1 MNSKDRKGVVARVW
15 SWVQSFWQQ
24 PDGNICQMYVGLA
37 VITLVLAFC
46 VSPGGPA
53 PVLVTLLVGL
63 SIASMTKHLM
73 WKDEKLLALRRALLR
88 IAFEECRC
96 GSESKCHCHVREA
109 RTILN
114 EECPGAI
121 RDEVRERCG
130 QYRDEKDGRWI
141 INDLPFTPIGP
152 IPRDLDLTAYLDEF
166 EFGWHRAHGQLK
178 YIGEDEAKPQ

>member
-1 MNSKDRKGVVARVW
+1 VNSKDRKGVVAHVW

-24 PDGNICQMYVGLA
+24 PDGSTCQMYVGLA

-46 VSPGGPA
+46 ASLGGPT

-73 WKDEKLLALRRALLR
+73 WKDEKILVLRRALLR
-88 IAFEECRC
+88 MAFEECCC
-96 GSESKCHCHVREA
+96 GSKSHCHCHVCQA
-109 RTILN
+109 RAVLN

-141 INDLPFTPIGP
+141 INDLPFMPIGP

-166 EFGWHRAHGQLK
+166 EFGWHRSHGQLR
-178 YIGEDEAKPQ
+178 YVGEDEAKPQ